1 MRLSVPYGI
10 AAWLSFGSARA
21 HSLGP
26 AEQAVAVRADHL
38 KAATTSLKPL
48 LSQNASVILPVDKN
62 WDTLQVRGTSPRIH
76 PNFIV
81 VVEAAT
87 EEDVQKTVQF
97 ASKFGIPFLAVSG
110 THGWTKTLNNL
121 RHGIQINMR
130 KLNSVTV
137 DPSGTTATIGGGTLQ
152 WETNRA
158 LYAKK
163 KQAGNLKIDH
173 IPSVWMLT
181 LLN

>member
-10 AAWLSFGSARA
+10 AAWLSFGSARE

-26 AEQAVAVRADHL
+26 VEPAVDIL
-38 KAATTSLKPL
+38 KATATSLKPL
-48 LSQNASVILPVDKN
+48 LSQNASVVLPVDDS
-62 WDTLQVRGTSPRIH
+62 WSMLQVRGTSPRIH
-76 PNFIV
+76 PNFTV
-81 VVEAAT
+81 VVEVAT

-97 ASKFGIPFLAVSG
+97 ASKFGVPFLAVSG

-121 RHGIQINMR
+121 RYGIQINMR
-130 KLNSVTV
+130 KLNSVIV
-137 DPSGTTATIGGGTLQ
+137 NPSGITATIGGGTLQ
-152 WETNRA
+152 WEANRA

-163 KQAGNLKIDH
+163 KQAGNSKAAC
-173 IPSVWMLT
+173 IPRVWMLT